1 MVFFVLCP
9 ACDEDHSVE
18 EVESLNI
25 EENAMGEDLLTFRC
39 IETDTI
45 QKSRVYGNG
54 THQSWSIHGS
64 KLYLWIDT
72 ETF

>member
-25 EENAMGEDLLTFRC
+25 EENSVGEDLLTFRC

-54 THQSWSIHGS
+54 TH
-64 KLYLWIDT
+64 
-72 ETF
+72 

>member
-39 IETDTI
+39 IDRHNTKE
-45 QKSRVYGNG
+45 
-54 THQSWSIHGS
+54 QS
-64 KLYLWIDT
+64 LWKRYSLVLEYSCWLIVSLD
-72 ETF
+72 